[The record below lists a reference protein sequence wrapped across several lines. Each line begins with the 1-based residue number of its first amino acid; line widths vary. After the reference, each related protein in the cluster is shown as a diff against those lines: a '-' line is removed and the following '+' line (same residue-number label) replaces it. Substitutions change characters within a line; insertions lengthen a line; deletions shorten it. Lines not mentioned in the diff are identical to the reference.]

1 MSLKE
6 PSWKK
11 YQAELKR
18 EALLRRVAKRI
29 PQYILLA
36 TCAVMALASII
47 YLLPVMTAWRKP
59 TSFQKPALPPPIHMN
74 QLQVQA
80 LIAGN
85 GAGIDFGKENH
96 TISSAEHR
104 YQLETTIDPFL
115 QRFLA
120 QEVATATKRERYR
133 SKVIGIVAMEP
144 HSGKLLAM
152 VGYRKDGRSP
162 NPCTD
167 NQFPAASIFKIVT
180 AAAAIEKR
188 HLSASSVVR
197 YNGRKHTLYR
207 SQLKKGANRYT
218 HRVTF
223 KDAFAQS
230 INPVFG
236 KVGVH
241 YLGKET
247 LQQFADAFGY
257 NQPIPFALPLNPL
270 RCNVSDDS
278 YHLAEI
284 ASGFNKETELSPLH
298 AALIT
303 SVVLN
308 GGQLLAPVLVEKVVD
323 EKGVVQYRSKQKV
336 LRTVISPQTCSAL
349 KGMMIKTIESGTG
362 RKIFRGYRSDGVL
375 SKLNIGGKTGSINND
390 PRYDW
395 FVGFGAQK
403 KGSQKV
409 VVAAMVAHEK
419 YIGVR
424 AGRYVR
430 KALEHYFQ
438 NQSATAMK

>member
-18 EALLRRVAKRI
+18 EALLRRLIRRI
-29 PQYILLA
+29 PQYLFLSL
-36 TCAVMALASII
+36 CAVITIVSVI
-47 YLLPVMTAWRKP
+47 YLLPSMATWLRPAALRKP
-59 TSFQKPALPPPIHMN
+59 VQPPPVQMEKR
-74 QLQVQA
+74 QVQA
-80 LIAGN
+80 LLAENAID
-85 GAGIDFGKENH
+85 IDFGKEH
-96 TISSAEHR
+96 QVISSAERH
-104 YQLETTIDPFL
+104 YQIVTTIDLSL

-120 QEVATATKRERYR
+120 QQVASATKRERYR
-133 SKVIGIVAMEP
+133 SKVIGIVAMAP
-144 HSGKLLAM
+144 RSGKVLAM
-152 VGYRKDGRSP
+152 VGYRKQHGNP
-162 NPCTD
+162 NPCMD
-167 NQFPAASIFKIVT
+167 SRFPAASIFKIIT

-236 KVGVH
+236 KIGVH
-241 YLGKET
+241 YLGMDT
-247 LQQFADAFGY
+247 LQQYADAFGY
-257 NQPIPFALPLNPL
+257 NQPIPFDLPLTPI
-270 RCNVSDDS
+270 RCIVTDDS

-298 AALIT
+298 AALMA

-308 GGQLLAPVLVEKVVD
+308 GGHLLSPVLVDKVVD
-323 EKGVVQYRSKQKV
+323 EKGGVPYRSEHKV
-336 LRTVISPQTCSAL
+336 LRTVISPETCSAL
-349 KGMMIKTIESGTG
+349 RGMMLKTIESGTG
-362 RKIFRGYRSDGVL
+362 RKIFRGFQRDSVL
-375 SKLNIGGKTGSINND
+375 SALNIGGKTGSINND

-395 FVGFGAQK
+395 FVGFGEQK
-403 KGSQKV
+403 KGSGKV

-424 AGRYVR
+424 AGQYVR

-438 NQSATAMK
+438 RQTATALK

>member
-18 EALLRRVAKRI
+18 EALFRRIIKRI
-29 PQYILLA
+29 PQYLLVSA
-36 TCAVMALASII
+36 CAVTVISLII
-47 YLLPVMTAWRKP
+47 YLLPDMSVWLKP
-59 TSFQKPALPPPIHMN
+59 ATLQKPAPPPPVHMN
-74 QLQVQA
+74 ILQVQS
-80 LIAGN
+80 LLTGN
-85 GAGIDFGKENH
+85 GASIDFSKVSH
-96 TISSAEHR
+96 SVSSAEHQ
-104 YQLETTIDPFL
+104 YQIETTIDPSL

-133 SKVIGIVAMEP
+133 SKVLGVVVMEP
-144 HSGKLLAM
+144 NSGRILAM
-152 VGYRKDGRSP
+152 VGYRKDGGSR

-167 NQFPAASIFKIVT
+167 NTFPAASIFKIVT

-188 HLSASSVVR
+188 HLSASSVLL
-197 YNGRKHTLYR
+197 YNGGKHTLYR

-236 KVGVH
+236 KVGV
-241 YLGKET
+241 YFLGMET
-247 LQQFADAFGY
+247 LQRFANAFGY
-257 NQPIPFALPLNPL
+257 NRPIPFELPLSPV
-270 RCNVSDDS
+270 RCTVTDDS

-298 AALIT
+298 GALMT

-308 GGQLLAPVLVEKVVD
+308 GGQLLSPVLVEKVVD
-323 EKGVVQYRSKQKV
+323 EKGAVQYRSEQKI
-336 LRTVISPQTCSAL
+336 LQTVISPQTCTAL

-362 RKIFRGYRSDGVL
+362 RKIFSGYRKDSVL
-375 SKLNIGGKTGSINND
+375 SQLNIGGKTGSINND

-395 FVGFGAQK
+395 FVGFGTQK
-403 KGSQKV
+403 KGTQKV

-424 AGRYVR
+424 AGQYVR